1 MGYYPIAQAKAWL
14 SGHTHV
20 ESTDLLALKNYLWHL
35 PADRVMVESTL
46 QRMCVNP
53 MLDKVNDVRSMA
65 MEARDEYDAAR
76 SDTNKAGAANRALV
90 KLRGELLRL
99 FEMQKKLEAEARTD
113 SERVLTAELLQD
125 MEQISRQAHEA
136 VGFTYIPLEQ
146 LAALQ

>member
-1 MGYYPIAQAKAWL
+1 
-14 SGHTHV
+14 
-20 ESTDLLALKNYLWHL
+20 
-35 PADRVMVESTL
+35 DRVMVESTL

-136 VGFTYIPLEQ
+136 VGFSGDRFARGGEVYRRGQGRIQ
-146 LAALQ
+146 